1 MAQAAVRGRHQGYA
15 YINKN
20 PKKNPIRVTHIHL
33 KNPAFLLRDLTPDF
47 HPHTLFK

>member
-20 PKKNPIRVTHIHL
+20 PKNLPIRVTHIHL
-33 KNPAFLLRDLTPDF
+33 KKTQHFSCATSPPDF
-47 HPHTLFK
+47 HPHTQF